1 MNLHALEIPEDPN
14 QLPGW
19 LDRHLCGPDL
29 GELVAELAAVHGG
42 RGETGR
48 SVRDVLG
55 RSLSS
60 VLAGGLGRAP
70 STAVRQLLRSPHLL
84 LELQEL
90 VLTSGGPYWD
100 EVALAA
106 GGFDELVDHGR
117 QRLTSFLDRQVV
129 TPARVV
135 VPSSAVAWYLR
146 PMAVSLATAAGVLI
160 VVGTYLRFNPSP
172 QPVVAAAPW
181 GWNKPGAFPD
191 DEPAPAYLNRLADG
205 ASEWFNVSPE
215 EPGALAKR
223 IEQFRAGCSALIF
236 AEHKPLTPEDK
247 KWLVERCRFWAGK
260 LDGYVVALE
269 KGDDPE
275 RVRAEA
281 NQTIN
286 ALIKALRDKATAIG

>member
-29 GELVAELAAVHGG
+29 GELVAELAAVNGG
-42 RGETGR
+42 RGEPGR

-55 RSLSS
+55 RRLSS
-60 VLAGGLGRAP
+60 VLAGGLGGAS

-100 EVALAA
+100 EIALAA
-106 GGFDELVDHGR
+106 GGFDDLVDLGR
-117 QRLTSFLDRQVV
+117 QRLTTFLDEQVV
-129 TPARVV
+129 SSPRVV
-135 VPSSAVAWYLR
+135 VPSRVEAWYLR
-146 PMAVSLATAAGVLI
+146 PMAVSLATAAAVLI

-172 QPVVAAAPW
+172 APVVAAAPW

-191 DEPAPAYLNRLADG
+191 QEPAPAYLNRLADG
-205 ASEWFNVSPE
+205 AAEWFNVSPE
-215 EPGALAKR
+215 QPGALAKR
-223 IEQFRAGCSALIF
+223 IEQFRAGCSTLIF

-247 KWLVERCRFWAGK
+247 KWLVERCRVWAKK
-260 LDGYVVALE
+260 LDDCVVALE
-269 KGDDPE
+269 KGGDPE

-286 ALIKALRDKATAIG
+286 KLIDALRAKAKDIG